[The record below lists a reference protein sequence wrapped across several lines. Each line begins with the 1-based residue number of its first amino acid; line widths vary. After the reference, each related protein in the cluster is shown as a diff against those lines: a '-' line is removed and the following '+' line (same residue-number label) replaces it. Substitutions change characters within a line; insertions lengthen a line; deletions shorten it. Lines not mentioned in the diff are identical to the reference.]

1 MIATIVVLAI
11 LAAIIMP
18 PFIIFVSIVWTHRPD
33 LSVGDILREC
43 VNEINNWLR
52 KQMELIKQKRRL
64 SGKEK

>member
-18 PFIIFVSIVWTHRPD
+18 PFIIFVSIVWTHQPD